1 MKQLHKK
8 SRKSTKLFFII
19 PVVLIVIAV
28 GIFVSTRVMNSTHN
42 EYKFAAP
49 NNPELTSLSTP
60 YYKIS
65 DLSGIG
71 PYSSNQAEAG
81 YLHNGLDFMS
91 DHDLVEYRAISGG
104 VVAEAKVFYDSKRSD
119 THPQVNL
126 IILYNKST
134 KVVYSFEPFSKNVAD
149 AERQLSLMNVK
160 EGDSIVAGQSLG
172 KLIKTAPESHVHIHV
187 MKNEQTMCFESMYSE
202 NVRAEMMTKATTPL
216 NKPRKIC
223 YE

>member
-1 MKQLHKK
+1 MHK
-8 SRKSTKLFFII
+8 RQGGFALLLVII
-19 PVVLIVIAV
+19 PTVLVVIAV
-28 GIFVSTRVMNSTHN
+28 GIFVSTRNKSTNN

-49 NNPELTSLSTP
+49 NNPELTSLTTP
-60 YYKIS
+60 FYKIS
-65 DLSGIG
+65 DIAGIG

-81 YLHNGLDFMS
+81 YLHNGIDFMS

-104 VVAEAKVFYDSKRSD
+104 VVAEARVFYDSTRSD

-134 KVVYSFEPFSKNVAD
+134 KLVYSFEPFSKNIAD
-149 AERQLSLMNVK
+149 AERQLTLMNIK
-160 EGDSIVAGQSLG
+160 AGDKIVAGQSLG

-187 MKNEQTMCFESMYSE
+187 MKNEQTICYESMFSE
-202 NVRAEMMTKATTPL
+202 NEITEMMTKATTPL
-216 NKPRKIC
+216 NKPRKLC

>member
-1 MKQLHKK
+1 MHKRQGGFA
-8 SRKSTKLFFII
+8 SILVII
-19 PVVLIVIAV
+19 PVLLVVIAV
-28 GIFVSTRVMNSTHN
+28 GISVSTRHKGTNN

-49 NNPELTSLSTP
+49 NNPELTSLTTP
-60 YYKIS
+60 YFNIA
-65 DLSGIG
+65 DMAGIG

-81 YLHNGLDFMS
+81 YLHNGIDFMS

-104 VVAEAKVFYDSKRSD
+104 VVAEAKVFYDSTRSD

-134 KVVYSFEPFSKNVAD
+134 KLVYSFEPFSKNIAD
-149 AERQLSLMNVK
+149 AERQLTLMNIK
-160 EGDSIVAGQSLG
+160 AGDKIVAGQSLG

-187 MKNEQTMCFESMYSE
+187 MKNEQTICYESMFSE
-202 NVRAEMMTKATTPL
+202 NEITEMMTKATTPL
-216 NKPRKIC
+216 NKPRKLC